1 MSSLHSQPIRLISG
15 EETHGLVAVDTP
27 GASSVSPD
35 WEPLV
40 FSQNMVPDLAEL
52 ESVGSLLDVQTLWPR
67 SRPPE
72 SEHLR
77 VGSVLEPASQVVS
90 VHAEV

>member
-1 MSSLHSQPIRLISG
+1 
-15 EETHGLVAVDTP
+15 
-27 GASSVSPD
+27 
-35 WEPLV
+35 
-40 FSQNMVPDLAEL
+40 MVPDLAEL